1 VLLLTGSTGFLGRSL
16 VPTLDL
22 ERYRIW
28 VLSSDPARA
37 RQLFD
42 ERVERCFAAG
52 DFSGAGIPWGSVDLL
67 LHAGFARP
75 YRPQREIAGS
85 LAYTQKLFGLASR
98 LEIPG
103 VIYISSQSVY
113 GQAADPPWQE
123 SAPLAPESPYAAA
136 KYAGELMLERIRGE
150 KPHLRTAAV
159 RLAGLTGGQPG
170 LVGVDLVSRFVKQAL
185 EGVPLEIQ
193 GEHVFERLDV
203 RDAVNGLRALL
214 RVPRADWQ
222 AVYNLG
228 SGSSFSIR
236 ELARTVVEQVSRFTG
251 EPPVEV
257 ELDLRDRP
265 LKFEMDSSRF
275 FRQTGWKPEY
285 TLSDTIQ
292 SLIRYHLER

>member
-1 VLLLTGSTGFLGRSL
+1 
-16 VPTLDL
+16 
-22 ERYRIW
+22 
-28 VLSSDPARA
+28 
-37 RQLFD
+37 
-42 ERVERCFAAG
+42 
-52 DFSGAGIPWGSVDLL
+52 
-67 LHAGFARP
+67 
-75 YRPQREIAGS
+75 
-85 LAYTQKLFGLASR
+85 
-98 LEIPG
+98 
-103 VIYISSQSVY
+103 
-113 GQAADPPWQE
+113 
-123 SAPLAPESPYAAA
+123 
-136 KYAGELMLERIRGE
+136 
-150 KPHLRTAAV
+150 
-159 RLAGLTGGQPG
+159 

-193 GEHVFERLDV
+193 GEHMFERLDV

-257 ELDLRDRP
+257 ELDLRDPP
-265 LKFEMDSSRF
+265 LKFEMDSRRF